1 MVYSNQQQ
9 NRYSIDN
16 IIGQLPQSCYY
27 HQCSCPA
34 TQVDPLSN
42 VHFISKENRRH
53 QRIPPPLS
61 TNTIPINSPA
71 RSKRGTLSSPP
82 SNQNLTTAATRYAT
96 TRFPFPPYIT
106 RFKSNQVTLNHFN
119 EDIVHHFKNNHQI
132 NIEILNCRSSKVKCN
147 NDEIDFLLYLKD
159 SVSFASLYDQTIWP
173 LKLAGN
179 DYTFPSWP
187 SIPPQLSLILKNVNV
202 QIDLEDFTNEVKALV
217 PDVKNV
223 IRMKNKFGNNIH
235 MIKLELVSLLA
246 RQDLI
251 DAKKLIINYISYEVT
266 EFLAPV
272 TVLICSKYSG
282 IGHFRKQCTEQN
294 ETCKTCVQTFADLKN
309 HHCTMDPLCKH
320 CNGNHLSNPMKCPI
334 IKTFRAELTK
344 KILNTNVRSSS
355 TADNNN
361 NNNNTNN
368 NINNKYI
375 YNPQNFPPLP
385 TTQST
390 LNNSVMLKL
399 DELMTKMSEVKE
411 HLSNLTSKHEKYEQF
426 MIEKTQNDERV
437 NQQIELLLL
446 NDQDLKKDL
455 LQLKL
460 LIERRD
466 NLFMKLLFPM
476 FEDLFSHI
484 AALNQD
490 KRGNTLDA
498 DLKVRLERYLIQV
511 KKTKE
516 GKLCMT

>member
-1 MVYSNQQQ
+1 
-9 NRYSIDN
+9 
-16 IIGQLPQSCYY
+16 
-27 HQCSCPA
+27 
-34 TQVDPLSN
+34 
-42 VHFISKENRRH
+42 
-53 QRIPPPLS
+53 
-61 TNTIPINSPA
+61 
-71 RSKRGTLSSPP
+71 
-82 SNQNLTTAATRYAT
+82 
-96 TRFPFPPYIT
+96 
-106 RFKSNQVTLNHFN
+106 
-119 EDIVHHFKNNHQI
+119 
-132 NIEILNCRSSKVKCN
+132 
-147 NDEIDFLLYLKD
+147 
-159 SVSFASLYDQTIWP
+159 
-173 LKLAGN
+173 

-355 TADNNN
+355 TADNGS
-361 NNNNTNN
+361 
-368 NINNKYI
+368 I
-375 YNPQNFPPLP
+375 
-385 TTQST
+385 
-390 LNNSVMLKL
+390 
-399 DELMTKMSEVKE
+399 
-411 HLSNLTSKHEKYEQF
+411 
-426 MIEKTQNDERV
+426 
-437 NQQIELLLL
+437 
-446 NDQDLKKDL
+446 
-455 LQLKL
+455 
-460 LIERRD
+460 
-466 NLFMKLLFPM
+466 
-476 FEDLFSHI
+476 
-484 AALNQD
+484 
-490 KRGNTLDA
+490 
-498 DLKVRLERYLIQV
+498 
-511 KKTKE
+511 
-516 GKLCMT
+516 